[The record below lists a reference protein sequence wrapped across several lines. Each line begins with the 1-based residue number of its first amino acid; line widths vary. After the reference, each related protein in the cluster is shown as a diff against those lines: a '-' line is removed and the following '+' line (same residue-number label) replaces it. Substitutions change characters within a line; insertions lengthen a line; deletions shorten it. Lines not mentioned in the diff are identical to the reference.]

1 MTLGNKIKK
10 RREELGLSQTE
21 LAEMTNISQPGI
33 SRLENGQCSIEAGI
47 TLLDLLTNFERIASH
62 CENIALHITKRVNK
76 ELHLDDMHGHM
87 MDKHSE
93 EYKGLYLYYKSQ
105 YVDKIE
111 NE

>member
-1 MTLGNKIKK
+1 MK
-10 RREELGLSQTE
+10 
-21 LAEMTNISQPGI
+21 
-33 SRLENGQCSIEAGI
+33 
-47 TLLDLLTNFERIASH
+47 
-62 CENIALHITKRVNK
+62 NIALHITKRVNK